1 MAKRSRSP
9 KMEPAVMTMV
19 FNTGTV
25 APGATDSVTI
35 DLSQCASILNR
46 RFYRQGINW
55 AVAGFKVA
63 SLAPAASVLVK
74 KLPNTWV
81 VSGSW
86 EKSMRAW
93 LRQQQQSLDALD
105 DPEPARYRDYKIHAD
120 GTHVTAGFATNLLPK
135 DAGGNQFL
143 AGEWESSQIVIPNDG
158 AVGTTNEYVLHMVGG
173 NVAGSKCL
181 IQGYA
186 NSRNTPHSPD
196 PVAPTPLDNNFYN
209 DMFNVGDNMDDVINN
224 ATDKNDDLP
233 YDRDDYPGETAN
245 GGDLQWHDFAYI
257 TNTTI
262 GGVTHLKGGN
272 FPCGLVRLDLAVD
285 VTAPTSANFVIQ
297 VDLVPGNHRGYLCE
311 PMTEM

>member
-9 KMEPAVMTMV
+9 KMEPAVMTML
-19 FNTGTV
+19 FNSAPV

-55 AVAGFKVA
+55 AVAGFKIA
-63 SLAPAASVLVK
+63 SLATNASVLVK
-74 KLPNTWV
+74 KVPNTWV

-93 LRQQQQSLDALD
+93 LRQQQQALDALD

-120 GTHVTAGFATNLLPK
+120 ATHVTAGFATNLLPRIALG
-135 DAGGNQFL
+135 AGTQFL
-143 AGEWESSQIVIPNDG
+143 PGEWEASQIVIPNDG

-233 YDRDDYPGETAN
+233 Y
-245 GGDLQWHDFAYI
+245 
-257 TNTTI
+257 
-262 GGVTHLKGGN
+262 
-272 FPCGLVRLDLAVD
+272 
-285 VTAPTSANFVIQ
+285 
-297 VDLVPGNHRGYLCE
+297 
-311 PMTEM
+311 